1 MQLISCITSKC
12 SHSVTDKAIKA
23 TPISAFFI
31 KLSEPTSKSKKIDAV
46 FIVFQYAVRRQRE
59 AMIYG
64 KHFMPRQSVQ
74 IGSSF

>member
-1 MQLISCITSKC
+1 MT
-12 SHSVTDKAIKA
+12 
-23 TPISAFFI
+23 
-31 KLSEPTSKSKKIDAV
+31 KKIDAV